1 MKLMRVTTEMLPESV
16 KNFFAREQ
24 MLGVMSQRIQ
34 NLDSFGKLKELIQ
47 DEINNKQ
54 EQQNEVE

>member
-1 MKLMRVTTEMLPESV
+1 MTTEMLPDSV